1 MFRLKT
7 VNRFSNSLTIKPG
20 WQFLPGFIFICLL
33 LFPPV
38 CSAEQTDLSTLQ
50 AQADVSGLA
59 ENRQW
64 HALLHYRPAWIGS
77 RSLIDD
83 PKFFLAEQGKSNPAA
98 ELKATLNGFFQPV
111 DDDAD
116 MHPRCLFPARY
127 SWLDQQL
134 GLDEKLGPLTC
145 PKFEAVK
152 ADIKPQTAELI
163 FPGSNFNNPASMF
176 GHTLIS
182 INGPYD
188 SKLLSHAL
196 NYSAFTQEKNGFAFA
211 IKGILGLYRGYY
223 STLPYYAKLKQY
235 NDLERRDIWE
245 YDLNLDADEMSRMF
259 NHIWELNEVY
269 SDYFFFDENCAYQ
282 LLFLFDVA
290 RPSLQLV
297 DQARPWVIPVDTV
310 RLLEE
315 NGAIAS
321 ARYRPSKATRI
332 SWIVEHMSAAEKE
345 LASQL
350 LHGKEMPEAVT
361 KSGIETEAKVRVLD
375 LAIETLEFQYLKHEL
390 ERPEYRQ
397 RYLSLLKQRSYLAPE
412 KPVIPERP
420 APVRPDKGHGSNRIS
435 LQYGEVEEEPFAEFR
450 LRPAYHSLLDAD
462 EGYLPGSQIDFANV
476 VIRYYSDLEKVRLQS
491 LDLVSIVSLAPRD
504 RFYKPVSW
512 KIETGFNRQLFLDG
526 FERLLYNLNPGGGF
540 TFGNERLMSFFL
552 LETDLQFSD
561 HFRDNYML
569 GFGGSVGMLAHL
581 GPKLKM
587 KLDARQI
594 EYFVGDEDFSSLA
607 AGAALNWQLGIN
619 SSLVVEATRSKIHDV
634 YSSEVKGGFN
644 LYW

>member
-7 VNRFSNSLTIKPG
+7 VYRFSNRSIIKPG
-20 WQFLPGFIFICLL
+20 WPFLPGFIFICLL
-33 LFPPV
+33 LSSPAL
-38 CSAEQTDLSTLQ
+38 SAEQRDLPTLL
-50 AQADVSGLA
+50 AQAEASGLA

-64 HALLHYRPAWIGS
+64 HDLLHYRPSWFGS

-83 PKFFLAEQGKSNPAA
+83 PKFFLSEQGKNNPEA
-98 ELKATLNGFFQPV
+98 ELAATLNGFFQPV
-111 DDDAD
+111 GAVAD
-116 MHPRCLFPARY
+116 EHPRCRFPARY
-127 SWLDQQL
+127 LWLDQQL
-134 GLDEKLGPLTC
+134 SLGRQLGSLTC
-145 PKFEAVK
+145 PEFEAVK
-152 ADIKPQTAELI
+152 AEIQPQSAELI

-196 NYSAFTQEKNGFAFA
+196 NYSAFTQEKNGVAFA
-211 IKGILGLYRGYY
+211 IKGLLGFYQGFY

-245 YDLNLDADEMSRMF
+245 YDLNLDAREMSRMF
-259 NHIWELNEVY
+259 NHIWELKEVY

-315 NGAIAS
+315 NGVIAS
-321 ARYRPSKATRI
+321 AEYRPSKATRI
-332 SWIVEHMSAAEKE
+332 GWIIEHMSAAEKD

-350 LHGKEMPEAVT
+350 LQGEEAPEAVT
-361 KSGIETEAKVRVLD
+361 ASDIKREAKVRVLD

-390 ERPEYRQ
+390 QRTEYSQ
-397 RYLSLLKQRSYLAPE
+397 RYLSLLKQRSYLVPKGPVVPE
-412 KPVIPERP
+412 MPVPT
-420 APVRPDKGHGSNRIS
+420 RPDQGHGSNRIS
-435 LQYGEVEEEPFAEFR
+435 LQYGEVEKEPFAEFR
-450 LRPAYHSLLDAD
+450 LRPAYHNLLDAD
-462 EGYLPGSQIDFANV
+462 EGYLAGSQIDFANV
-476 VIRYYSDLEKVRLQS
+476 VVRYYSDLEKVRLQS
-491 LDLVSIVSLAPRD
+491 LDLISIVSLAPRH

-512 KIETGFNRQLFLDG
+512 KIETGLQRQLFADG

-540 TFGNERLMSFFL
+540 TFGSERLMSFVL
-552 LETDLQFSD
+552 LETDLLFSD
-561 HFRDNYML
+561 HFRDNYMA
-569 GFGGSVGMLAHL
+569 GVGGSVGLLAHL
-581 GPKLKM
+581 GSKLKL
-587 KLDARQI
+587 KLDARQV
-594 EYFVGDEDFSSLA
+594 EYLAGDEEFSSLE
-607 AGAALNWQLGIN
+607 AGAALNWQLGVN
-619 SSLVVEATRSKIHDV
+619 SSLVVEATRNKIHDIF
-634 YSSEVKGGFN
+634 SSEVKGGFN